1 MSLPVNTAHTAPGT
15 KTPAAGKPND
25 GDALV
30 TPANKQGRGSPSNT
44 RALAD
49 GTGTQ
54 VQQRLEI
61 SAKKSEQQK
70 AKAKFVKDRSQD
82 TTSSTAKKEV
92 QLVVEKRDTHYLRQ
106 CG

>member
-1 MSLPVNTAHTAPGT
+1 MAQPANIAHTAPGT

-25 GDALV
+25 GATSVAPTDA
-30 TPANKQGRGSPSNT
+30 QGRGSPSNT